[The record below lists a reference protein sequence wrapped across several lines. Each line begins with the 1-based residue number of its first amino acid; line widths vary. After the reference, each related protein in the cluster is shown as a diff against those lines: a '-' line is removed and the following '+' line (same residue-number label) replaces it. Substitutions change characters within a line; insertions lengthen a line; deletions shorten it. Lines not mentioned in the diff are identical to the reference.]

1 MEEEAADANYLQP
14 RLTDT
19 DEHFSMS
26 NSSDRFD
33 TELRKSQKAQK
44 IIISDR
50 LVGRKQDLIEAEV
63 AQDVYNTVC
72 KEVNQ
77 KINVGSA
84 RMKGQ

>member
-1 MEEEAADANYLQP
+1 
-14 RLTDT
+14 
-19 DEHFSMS
+19 MS

-50 LVGRKQDLIEAEV
+50 LIGRKQDLIEAEV

-77 KINVGSA
+77 KINGGSA